1 MDIVLLVLIGL
12 LGASIG
18 SFLSVVIYRVKN
30 KKPGALFGRSMCPYC
45 KKTLKW
51 KYLIPILSFLMLGGK
66 CGYCGKKISRYY
78 FMLEILL
85 ASLFITGFLNFNFF
99 DIKTFEINWNILEN
113 FIFFAV
119 TGSLLAAIFF
129 YDLLYREIPDRFSI
143 PAIVVGAIWTL
154 SFNIHSLNSVLI
166 ALGIIILFFGGQI
179 VLSKG
184 RWLGG
189 GDLRVGAIMAVLL
202 GAEQLVLALI
212 IAYFIGALYSLPL
225 IMSGKATGKTAIPFG
240 PFLIIAT
247 FVSMFLGEELVRFY
261 LTTVLG

>member
-1 MDIVLLVLIGL
+1 MNTVLLVLIGI

-66 CGYCGKKISRYY
+66 CGYCGKKISKHY
-78 FMLEILL
+78 FVLEILL
-85 ASLFITGFLNFNFF
+85 AGLFITGFLSFNFF
-99 DIKTFEINWNILEN
+99 DIKTFEINWTILEN

-119 TGSLLAAIFF
+119 ISTLLTAIFF

-143 PAIVVGAIWTL
+143 PAIVVGLLWTL
-154 SFNIHSLNSVLI
+154 SFNTHSRSSVLI
-166 ALGIIILFFGGQI
+166 ALGIIIVFFGGQI
-179 VLSKG
+179 ALSKG

-202 GAEQLVLALI
+202 GAQQLTLALI

-225 IMSGKATGKTAIPFG
+225 IITGKANGKTAIPFG

-247 FVSMFLGEELVRFY
+247 FLSMFFGEELVRFY
-261 LTTVLG
+261 LTTILG